1 MYFKKILHKNYTI
14 NRKFYQL
21 KLPFDIE
28 CIIPDN
34 DSVRLLSQF
43 VEDIDLTELQS
54 TYSKIRENQVS
65 PMNMLKIMLYG
76 YMNGLY
82 SSRDIETACRKDINF
97 MFLLEGAS
105 PPDHSTFARF
115 RSLHFAPCA
124 KKLLSKEII
133 LKFHWRKELKN
144 LKLQKS
150 LIDKGKKIQKELLQM
165 KVFYLE

>member
-1 MYFKKILHKNYTI
+1 MLLTKLNYKKIIRQNAEG
-14 NRKFYQL
+14 YQL
-21 KLPFDIE
+21 KLPLNIE
-28 CIIPDN
+28 TLIPEN

-43 VEDIDLTELQS
+43 VEEMDLTELYS

-82 SSRDIETACRKDINF
+82 SSRDIETACRRDINF

-124 KKLLSKEII
+124 KRSLAEVTNVFFIKLGEISGRDPYLLMV
-133 LKFHWRKELKN
+133 LK
-144 LKLQKS
+144 
-150 LIDKGKKIQKELLQM
+150 
-165 KVFYLE
+165 

>member
-1 MYFKKILHKNYTI
+1 MLTKKMLEQNYTL

-28 CIIPDN
+28 FIIPDN
-34 DSVRLLSQF
+34 DSVRLLNQF
-43 VEDIDLTELQS
+43 VDDMHLTELYS
-54 TYSKIRENQVS
+54 TYSKTRENQVS

-82 SSRDIETACRKDINF
+82 SSRDIETACRRDINF

-115 RSLHFAPCA
+115 RSC
-124 KKLLSKEII
+124 S
-133 LKFHWRKELKN
+133 
-144 LKLQKS
+144 
-150 LIDKGKKIQKELLQM
+150 
-165 KVFYLE
+165 